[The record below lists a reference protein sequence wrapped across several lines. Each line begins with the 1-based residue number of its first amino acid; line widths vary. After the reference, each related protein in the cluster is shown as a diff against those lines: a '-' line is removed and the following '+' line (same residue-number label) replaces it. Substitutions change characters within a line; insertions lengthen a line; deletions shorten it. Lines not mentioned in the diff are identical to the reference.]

1 MNFTEKEIILA
12 INKLKEAHTL
22 FLEYDNIYSDFTG
35 YLFMDTKYAEIFWY
49 YEDFVAEMLMKALN
63 LEHLAHGDEWWKYF
77 SDCIS
82 ENVDAQEIIDD
93 FKNLKF
99 LDGVIKEALEEIDNI

>member
-1 MNFTEKEIILA
+1 MNFTEKEIISA
-12 INKLKEAHTL
+12 INRLEEAYML
-22 FLEYDNIYSDFTG
+22 FSEYDNIYYNFTEDS
-35 YLFMDTKYAEIFWY
+35 FMDTKYAEIYWY
-49 YEDFVAEMLMKALN
+49 YESFVAEMLMKALN

-99 LDGVIKEALEEIDNI
+99 LDDVVKEALEDIDNI